1 MHEGR
6 VTGEFPRAE
15 ATKEQV
21 MEAAIA

>member
-6 VTGEFPRAE
+6 VTGEFRRTE